1 MVWLLSSEL
10 GACNWSPKVTCP
22 VVMGS
27 YYQDLQTSLPSPFPS
42 PAEAVPESSAL
53 KTALSYQCLMQRGR
67 TCSQACV
74 C

>member
-42 PAEAVPESSAL
+42 PAEAVPEGRAL
-53 KTALSYQCLMQRGR
+53 
-67 TCSQACV
+67 
-74 C
+74 